1 VALTGGYRFRKERNM
16 SDEQIPEGSA
26 FFKAIV
32 HGAVFKW
39 MELVQAEAPQELIDA
54 QGDFIALMKAVV
66 LKVEEIERLGAA
78 QEIEAAKEEI

>member
-1 VALTGGYRFRKERNM
+1 M
-16 SDEQIPEGSA
+16 SDEPIPEGSA
-26 FFKAIV
+26 FFKTIV

-66 LKVEEIERLGAA
+66 LKVEEIEKL
-78 QEIEAAKEEI
+78 AAKSDAPLPGPLLDGHS